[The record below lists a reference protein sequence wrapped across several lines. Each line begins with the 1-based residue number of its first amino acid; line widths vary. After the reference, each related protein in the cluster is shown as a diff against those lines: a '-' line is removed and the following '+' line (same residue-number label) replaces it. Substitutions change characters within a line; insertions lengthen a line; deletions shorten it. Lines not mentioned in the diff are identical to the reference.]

1 MGCYAGITAA
11 SVGATHQSFNDI
23 AVMRTIPNIKIIEA
37 CDADEL
43 SEAIKAAAQH
53 IGPVYIRV
61 VRSDLAKYEVKQMP
75 EDYHFELGKAT
86 VIRGGGGCYSDW
98 FWYHGFTM

>member
-1 MGCYAGITAA
+1 M
-11 SVGATHQSFNDI
+11 
-23 AVMRTIPNIKIIEA
+23 
-37 CDADEL
+37 

-86 VIRGGGGCYSDW
+86 VIREGEDVTLIGSGIMDGDLALIKQCS
-98 FWYHGFTM
+98 TV